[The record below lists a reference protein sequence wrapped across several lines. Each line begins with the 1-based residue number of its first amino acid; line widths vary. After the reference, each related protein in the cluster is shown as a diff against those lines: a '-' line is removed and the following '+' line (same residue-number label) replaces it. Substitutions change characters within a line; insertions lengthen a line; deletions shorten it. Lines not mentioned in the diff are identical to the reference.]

1 MIRAR
6 VSDHAVVRF
15 LERVKGMDIEK
26 IRREILSETVLAA
39 IAMGARAVEI
49 EGHKFT
55 IVDGCITTCLP
66 PGANG
71 FSHGAGRGRR

>member
-6 VSDHAVVRF
+6 VSDHAVLRY
-15 LERVKGMDIEK
+15 LERVKGVDIEA

-39 IAMGARAVEI
+39 IKIGCRAVEI

-66 PGANG
+66 AGANG
-71 FSHGAGRGRR
+71 FSHGRARS